1 MTASTSTDGGDLAG
15 LRVLAVHAHPDDE
28 SLWTGTALAQCARRG
43 AEVTVVTCTLGE
55 EGEVIGDRYRM
66 LESGGTGMLGGY
78 RIAELR
84 EALRELGV
92 NRDDSGLHRPLFLGG
107 AGRWRDSGMAGTPA
121 ADHPR
126 AFVRSGEGAVA
137 ALGEVIEVRRPH
149 VVVTYGPDGGYGH
162 PDHIRA
168 HEVTHAAVDAAVAR
182 RDAAGEDAAGEDGP
196 DRPWVPALILWAV
209 TDRTD
214 LEEGLARLDGPPAG
228 WRMPD
233 PGELASVPSTDVD
246 LHITGT
252 DADVSAKRRAMAA
265 HATQLWIADGT
276 PTDVIGEVRRTSP
289 PGETAFCLSN
299 LVVQPLLRTEA
310 YTVGGRDPGDPR
322 RADVLVDML
331 RFGATDENRL
341 FCLSVEGRRRT

>member
-1 MTASTSTDGGDLAG
+1 MCI
-15 LRVLAVHAHPDDE
+15 R
-28 SLWTGTALAQCARRG
+28 
-43 AEVTVVTCTLGE
+43 
-55 EGEVIGDRYRM
+55 DR
-66 LESGGTGMLGGY
+66 
-78 RIAELR
+78 
-84 EALRELGV
+84 
-92 NRDDSGLHRPLFLGG
+92 
-107 AGRWRDSGMAGTPA
+107 
-121 ADHPR
+121 
-126 AFVRSGEGAVA
+126 
-137 ALGEVIEVRRPH
+137 
-149 VVVTYGPDGGYGH
+149 
-162 PDHIRA
+162 
-168 HEVTHAAVDAAVAR
+168 DAAVAR
-182 RDAAGEDAAGEDGP
+182 RDAAGEDGP